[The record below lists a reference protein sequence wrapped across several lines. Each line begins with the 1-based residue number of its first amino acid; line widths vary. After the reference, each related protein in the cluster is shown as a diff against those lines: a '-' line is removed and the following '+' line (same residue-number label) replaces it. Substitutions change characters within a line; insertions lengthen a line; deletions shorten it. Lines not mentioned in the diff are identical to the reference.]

1 MEATGAAECGCF
13 PVDETVLMTF
23 ERWMA
28 KLNFRQDYPGKVLIA
43 LRRHEE
49 DVLA

>member
-1 MEATGAAECGCF
+1 
-13 PVDETVLMTF
+13 VDETVLMTF